1 MSCAVNLLA
10 LPTAVFDS
18 VFTEENIRGR
28 RSDMNPFTSLSFP
41 RSRAALWDGSPV
53 GEKLFLQLLSNRN
66 LRLVLLEKALRLA
79 QRHVRRSDKPSVQCF
94 FLGSVLVDS
103 DEEGVTVTLDRFDP
117 GRDQPNSSGRVPC
130 AMLPGDVLVPCLYLT
145 HGDTSDAV
153 QSESDLH
160 HCFKSLQQLLSGRQ
174 NLELGQLL
182 KVRGRIICSQ
192 QSDATLFSL
201 SWSSVCPS
209 VGLDVQAVRAVPIIP
224 TALLRSL
231 TSTARPL
238 PQLANCQKGYLTMD
252 QTRKLL
258 LLLESDPKACSLP
271 LVGLWLS
278 GVTHVSSPHVWV
290 WCLQFLFNSAL
301 QDRVFSDGDYFLLVL
316 FCSTHK
322 SPQFYKCGR
331 SRLGPGPRLDYKL
344 LTASQCVTLY
354 QVGAVEGQAVHC
366 ELSSEGDSRQMDV
379 FRMAQLSFNSSH
391 AAAGV
396 CASDQDSG
404 VEDED
409 VSPRPSPSPHL
420 PTQQVRRVQP
430 SVPELSLLVDNS
442 FNSIQT
448 GCTAPPPPAD
458 WKSTFS
464 ARMASCSALPQS
476 PSHPLPHHSTP
487 NSNLQQP
494 CSCCTSHSCTSIRCS
509 PRFLPGVA
517 DESSQKTPLPL
528 SSQQKTPL
536 PLSSQQKTPLPL
548 SSQQKTPPP
557 LSSQQKTPLPLS
569 SQQKTPL
576 PLSSQQKTPPPL
588 SSQQKTPLPLSSQ
601 QKTPLPPPSSSHQ
614 DTYLASC
621 HHHVAPSLPSSNILN
636 ISSSTLSAFPPT
648 LPKYPPSPSTPPASH
663 STPPH
668 PSSHP
673 GDPPYHLTS
682 HPADPALPPWIMHP
696 PPVNRC
702 WDQTGALDTY
712 QLLLQQD
719 RQLRLLQSQVQML
732 LEAQGKFQP
741 STESVRSTAS
751 IAVGTGASLFWA
763 DPVQPVSAPE
773 APAPPSSEA
782 TPLVSSPTGTQSAPS
797 DAELSV
803 IRPVDG
809 AEDGIAKGQEVD
821 ASHCS
826 SIQSPVLGE
835 SVSMYGPSDD
845 NLIFYKELMT
855 QVTSRL
861 QAADT
866 SEGGEE
872 EEDSKQRSPSVSPDR
887 SQFSQSPRRK
897 QQPRGDPVVSAT
909 LQELRRLG
917 VNVDDEDLTECD
929 RKVQQTVES
938 SSTLASINPAA
949 VVSRLS
955 VSEHSFSSL
964 VPCASVDLSLEANAI
979 ALRYLSDS
987 QLSRLSLGGHAPHK
1001 GRGSSGDSL
1010 LSPTNMSV
1018 ATRKYMRKYG
1028 LIEEELGADEAEIS
1042 ERSTRNPLR
1051 EAQSAELLPQ
1061 SRLIKKLRP
1070 KMQRLTEGADHDAQD
1085 KENCSSRRPSLP
1097 RAEGSVGNI
1106 LDLSRLRQLPKLF

>member
-117 GRDQPNSSGRVPC
+117 GRDQPSSSGRVPC

-290 WCLQFLFNSAL
+290 WCLQFLFNSSL

-331 SRLGPGPRLDYKL
+331 SGLGPGPRLDYKL

-528 SSQQKTPL
+528 SSQQKTP
-536 PLSSQQKTPLPL
+536 
-548 SSQQKTPPP
+548 PP
-557 LSSQQKTPLPLS
+557 LSSQQKTPDI
-569 SQQKTPL
+569 
-576 PLSSQQKTPPPL
+576 
-588 SSQQKTPLPLSSQ
+588 
-601 QKTPLPPPSSSHQ
+601 PSCRPC
-614 DTYLASC
+614 TA
-621 HHHVAPSLPSSNILN
+621 
-636 ISSSTLSAFPPT
+636 
-648 LPKYPPSPSTPPASH
+648 
-663 STPPH
+663 
-668 PSSHP
+668 
-673 GDPPYHLTS
+673 
-682 HPADPALPPWIMHP
+682 PWIMHP

-887 SQFSQSPRRK
+887 SQFSQFSQSPRRK

>member
-1 MSCAVNLLA
+1 
-10 LPTAVFDS
+10 
-18 VFTEENIRGR
+18 
-28 RSDMNPFTSLSFP
+28 
-41 RSRAALWDGSPV
+41 
-53 GEKLFLQLLSNRN
+53 
-66 LRLVLLEKALRLA
+66 
-79 QRHVRRSDKPSVQCF
+79 
-94 FLGSVLVDS
+94 
-103 DEEGVTVTLDRFDP
+103 
-117 GRDQPNSSGRVPC
+117 
-130 AMLPGDVLVPCLYLT
+130 
-145 HGDTSDAV
+145 
-153 QSESDLH
+153 
-160 HCFKSLQQLLSGRQ
+160 
-174 NLELGQLL
+174 
-182 KVRGRIICSQ
+182 
-192 QSDATLFSL
+192 
-201 SWSSVCPS
+201 
-209 VGLDVQAVRAVPIIP
+209 
-224 TALLRSL
+224 
-231 TSTARPL
+231 
-238 PQLANCQKGYLTMD
+238 
-252 QTRKLL
+252 
-258 LLLESDPKACSLP
+258 
-271 LVGLWLS
+271 
-278 GVTHVSSPHVWV
+278 
-290 WCLQFLFNSAL
+290 
-301 QDRVFSDGDYFLLVL
+301 
-316 FCSTHK
+316 
-322 SPQFYKCGR
+322 
-331 SRLGPGPRLDYKL
+331 
-344 LTASQCVTLY
+344 
-354 QVGAVEGQAVHC
+354 
-366 ELSSEGDSRQMDV
+366 
-379 FRMAQLSFNSSH
+379 
-391 AAAGV
+391 
-396 CASDQDSG
+396 
-404 VEDED
+404 
-409 VSPRPSPSPHL
+409 
-420 PTQQVRRVQP
+420 
-430 SVPELSLLVDNS
+430 
-442 FNSIQT
+442 
-448 GCTAPPPPAD
+448 
-458 WKSTFS
+458 
-464 ARMASCSALPQS
+464 
-476 PSHPLPHHSTP
+476 
-487 NSNLQQP
+487 
-494 CSCCTSHSCTSIRCS
+494 
-509 PRFLPGVA
+509 
-517 DESSQKTPLPL
+517 
-528 SSQQKTPL
+528 
-536 PLSSQQKTPLPL
+536 
-548 SSQQKTPPP
+548 
-557 LSSQQKTPLPLS
+557 
-569 SQQKTPL
+569 
-576 PLSSQQKTPPPL
+576 
-588 SSQQKTPLPLSSQ
+588 
-601 QKTPLPPPSSSHQ
+601 
-614 DTYLASC
+614 
-621 HHHVAPSLPSSNILN
+621 
-636 ISSSTLSAFPPT
+636 
-648 LPKYPPSPSTPPASH
+648 
-663 STPPH
+663 
-668 PSSHP
+668 
-673 GDPPYHLTS
+673 
-682 HPADPALPPWIMHP
+682 MHP
-696 PPVNRC
+696 PSVNRC
-702 WDQTGALDTY
+702 WDQMGALDTY

-803 IRPVDG
+803 VRPVDG

-845 NLIFYKELMT
+845 NLNFYKELMT

-872 EEDSKQRSPSVSPDR
+872 EEDSKQRSPSASPDR
-887 SQFSQSPRRK
+887 SQFSQFSQSPRRK

-917 VNVDDEDLTECD
+917 VNVDDEDLTERD

-1028 LIEEELGADEAEIS
+1028 LIEEELGEDEADIS
-1042 ERSTRNPLR
+1042 ERSTQNPLR